1 MATRDS
7 AATRTR
13 LLEAARGAIRTK
25 GYAATTVDDICV
37 AAGVS
42 KGSFFHHFASK
53 DALGIAAV
61 DAFSEMADGL
71 FAQAPFTRL
80 DDPRDRLFGYVD
92 FRASLLEG
100 ELAEYTCL
108 LGTTVQEVHSTHPAL
123 RDACERAIAS
133 HVRNLSADIAAAKK
147 RHAPG
152 AKWSAESVGYFM
164 QSVLQG
170 AFILAKAR
178 QSPEVA
184 RECLQHLRRYLA
196 TLFGEPRTTP
206 PRSKET
212 KR

>member
-1 MATRDS
+1 MAVRDS
-7 AATRTR
+7 VATRTR
-13 LLEAARGAIRTK
+13 LLEAARGAIRAK
-25 GYAATTVDDICV
+25 GYGATTVDDICN

-61 DAFSEMADGL
+61 EAFSEMADGL
-71 FAQAPFTRL
+71 FASAPFSKL
-80 DDPRDRLFGYVD
+80 KDPRERVLGYVD

-100 ELAEYTCL
+100 DLAEYTCL
-108 LGTTVQEVHSTHPAL
+108 MGTTVQEIHATHPEL
-123 RDACERAIAS
+123 RNACERAIS
-133 HVRNLSADIAAAKK
+133 GHVNDIAADLEAAKK
-147 RHAPG
+147 RYAPD
-152 AKWSAESVGYFM
+152 AAWTPESVGYFM

-206 PRSKET
+206 TTSKET

>member
-7 AATRTR
+7 ATTRTR
-13 LLEAARGAIRTK
+13 LLEAARGAIRAK
-25 GYAATTVDDICV
+25 GYAATTVDDICL

-61 DAFSEMADGL
+61 EAFSEMADGL
-71 FAQAPFTRL
+71 FAQAPFSAL

-92 FRASLLEG
+92 FRASLIEG
-100 ELAEYTCL
+100 DLAEYTCL
-108 LGTTVQEVHSTHPAL
+108 LGTTVQEVHATHPAL

-133 HVRNLSADIAAAKK
+133 HVQNLTADIAAAKQ
-147 RHAPG
+147 RYAPG

-164 QSVLQG
+164 QGVLQG

-196 TLFGEPRTTP
+196 SLFGEPRTT
-206 PRSKET
+206 RKSKET